1 MAHHARIEEVSDSEP
16 EDMDPSQF
24 DPQNIA
30 RMMSVGQPGGAGP
43 STGAGFNAPLE
54 PFAGKNNTNVQAMQ
68 AEVAEKSKRW
78 QCLYPVYFDASRTRA
93 EGRRVG
99 KELAVASPLAR
110 DIAEAVNSLG
120 LVNVLLDPGKTHPKD
135 WSNPGRVK
143 VELKDKDGKLKNP
156 QVKNSEPPPPTPI
169 FALNDLAIVVSCH
182 SLTLTARAPPLQPHR
197 RLPQAAPHDGGV
209 PHEAANQRLTPAKGT
224 QAPGRPARLEDQ
236 PHRAA
241 PLARPQRRRRQR
253 EPVQGHDG

>member
-16 EDMDPSQF
+16 EDMDPSHQAEQV
-24 DPQNIA
+24 P
-30 RMMSVGQPGGAGP
+30 RP
-43 STGAGFNAPLE
+43 GAGFNAPLE

-156 QVKNSEPPPPTPI
+156 QVKNKHHLYNLIAAYLKQHPTTEESPMKLQIRGLPPPKE
-169 FALNDLAIVVSCH
+169 LK
-182 SLTLTARAPPLQPHR
+182 PP
-197 RLPQAAPHDGGV
+197 AAPRGWKINPIVPLHSPALSGGGV
-209 PHEAANQRLTPAKGT
+209 SENLFKDMMAEMQGEMPGSGNASDSGAGGKKKKDKKKGK
-224 QAPGRPARLEDQ
+224 A
-236 PHRAA
+236 
-241 PLARPQRRRRQR
+241 
-253 EPVQGHDG
+253 